1 MRWERLFADLEGMVD
16 EHERAHREA
25 EIADRVRRELAR
37 VELSDRLRA
46 NDGRI
51 ELLLRGGRLIRG
63 DLIDAGSDWLVVDE
77 RHRGEVLVPVHAII
91 EVSGLGRSVAAPSD
105 PRRLLSL
112 RQALRVLARHRVGVI
127 VEDELRRVRTG
138 TIDIVGADFFE
149 LAQHPLDMPRRG
161 GTVLASRVI
170 PYRAVVAVTTNVDQ
184 RASSPMA
191 ARAGSANS
199 AVSGSGVSAR

>member
-16 EHERAHREA
+16 EHERASREA

-46 NDGRI
+46 NDGRV
-51 ELLLRGGRLIRG
+51 ELLLRAGKVVRG
-63 DLIDAGSDWLVVDE
+63 ELIDAGADWLLIEDKAQ
-77 RHRGEVLVPVHAII
+77 VLVPLQAVV

-105 PRRLLSL
+105 VKRHLSFSH
-112 RQALRVLARHRVGVI
+112 ALRVLARHRVSVI

-149 LAQHPLDMPRRG
+149 LAQHPLDVPRRSRN
-161 GTVLASRVI
+161 VLATRVV
-170 PYRAVVAVTTNVDQ
+170 PFHAVVAVTTSADQ
-184 RASSPMA
+184 RTSSVETLS
-191 ARAGSANS
+191 RRSLSWGD
-199 AVSGSGVSAR
+199 SAR

>member
-16 EHERAHREA
+16 EHDRASRES

-63 DLIDAGSDWLVVDE
+63 ELIDSGADWLVVDE
-77 RHRGEVLVPVHAII
+77 RHRGEVLIPVHAVI

-105 PRRLLSL
+105 PRRLLTL
-112 RQALRVLARHRVGVI
+112 GQALRVLARHRVGVV

-149 LAQHPLDMPRRG
+149 LAQHPLDVPRRG
-161 GTVLASRVI
+161 GNVLATRVI
-170 PYRAVVAVTTNVDQ
+170 PYRGVVALTTDVDQ
-184 RASSPMA
+184 RASSPTGS
-191 ARAGSANS
+191 GSA
-199 AVSGSGVSAR
+199 SAR